1 MRTWSGIAALV
12 SLLALTFWLGS
23 CATNPAT
30 GKQEFSLVSQSQ
42 EIQIGQEQNALVQ
55 QELGFYEDAA
65 LTSYV
70 NRVGQKLA
78 AVTELPSLVWHF
90 HIIDSPDVNAFALP
104 GGYIYVTRGI
114 LAVLNSEA
122 QLAGVMGHEEGHVTA
137 RHTAQMLTRQQVA
150 NLGLGVGSILSSDV
164 RRVSGIAGTGLQL
177 LFLKFSRANETQADE
192 LAVRYASRAN
202 YDPRQIPPTY
212 AALKALAEKSGSSTP
227 GFLSTHPDPGNREA
241 TTRALAQQAVA
252 GKDVA
257 TLRVAEAEYK
267 HAIDGVVYGD
277 DPRQGFFE
285 NGVFYHPELRFQ
297 VTFPNGWKTQN
308 TRAAVLA
315 ARSDQ
320 QAVVQMSVV
329 PSQGASTPTA
339 YLSALQQKG
348 TIAAASGSSER
359 VNGWPAW
366 LGTVTVQAQDGSTSQ
381 LYLGLVQRESGSFY
395 QFLGAPV
402 GGAQSEFVSTA
413 RSLRTLS
420 DPSKLNRQ
428 PNRIAL
434 VTVPRSG
441 MSVEAVARTVPGLA
455 VSADEIAFLNNH
467 DRADLL
473 DKGTV
478 LKVVQKAGT
487 P

>member
-1 MRTWSGIAALV
+1 MRTWSGIAAL
-12 SLLALTFWLGS
+12 LAVTLFVAS

-30 GKQEFSLVSQSQ
+30 GKKEFSLVSQSQ
-42 EIQIGQEQNALVQ
+42 EIQIGQEQNGLVE
-55 QELGFYEDAA
+55 QELGFYEDANVTA
-65 LTSYV
+65 YV

-78 AVTELPSLVWHF
+78 TVTELPSLTWHF
-90 HIIDSPDVNAFALP
+90 HVIDSPDVNAFALP

-122 QLAGVMGHEEGHVTA
+122 QLAGVVGHEEGHVTA

-164 RRVSGIAGTGLQL
+164 RRVAGVAGTGLQL

-192 LAVRYASRAN
+192 LAVRYSARAS
-202 YDPRQIPPTY
+202 YDARQIPPTY
-212 AALKALAEKSGSSTP
+212 AALKALAQKSGSSTP
-227 GFLSTHPDPGNREA
+227 GFLSTHPDPGNREV
-241 TTRALAQQAVA
+241 TTRALANQAVA

-267 HAIDGVVYGD
+267 RALDGIVYGD

-285 NGVFYHPELRFQ
+285 NGVFYHPQLRFQ

-329 PSQGASTPTA
+329 PAQGATSPSQ
-339 YLSALQQKG
+339 YVSALQQKG
-348 TIAAASGSSER
+348 TIAGANGSSER
-359 VNGWPAW
+359 ISGWPAW
-366 LGTVTVQAQDGSTSQ
+366 LGTVQVQAQDGTSTS
-381 LYLGLVQRESGSFY
+381 LYLGLVQRESGTFY
-395 QFLGAPV
+395 QFLGAPA
-402 GGAQSEFVSTA
+402 GAVQSEFISTA

-420 DPSKLNRQ
+420 DPSKLNRL
-428 PNRIAL
+428 PARLAL

-441 MSVEAVARTVPGLA
+441 MSVEKVASTVPGLA
-455 VSADEIAFLNNH
+455 VPVDEIAFLNNL
-467 DRADLL
+467 DRSDLL
-473 DKGTV
+473 DKGFV